1 MRKFTSFC
9 KACGLIA
16 SLFCSHTVTAD
27 GFTGTY
33 FLKAVD
39 FETGEQ
45 SAYDNTYLNG
55 VEITIT
61 RPTTQANWDLVVTNL
76 CGQGTSYGGTLSR
89 NDSTLTLSNIAYAYF
104 SERDYSGKGTE
115 SLGSAE
121 GTMMGSIVID
131 LNQDGSLSVSDFTV
145 INTILADAPSFK
157 VLATYKDNVATP
169 VKEYYFS
176 SSEEDFSTITSGETP
191 SPHNIVYTRHWGFK
205 VREYKEN
212 DNYDVEVSGLGGI
225 PTCKAYGSL
234 AEDGTIT
241 LKMLGGAYLS
251 AYEGYSGTG
260 TESLGSPEGTIM
272 GNITLVP
279 QADGTYTLSDFTAI
293 NTLITDGA
301 LKNTVMATW
310 KNGKA
315 TPAQKYHFSA
325 TTFTKG
331 EDSPHGVTYPA
342 EFDFTVRRC
351 IENSNYD
358 VVVTGLC
365 GREGVKS
372 YGTGEE
378 KGDITLKMLSGTYLT
393 PYEGY
398 SGIGTECLGSETGA
412 FIGSIAFTA
421 QTDGSFSVS
430 DFTAINMIIDG
441 APKTTILA
449 KWEGGRGIPV
459 GNTAAVGTA
468 TSIAQTQADIRTD
481 VTAKDG
487 SIFFNRETA
496 YRIYATDGTL
506 VRSGKGTRVNGLK
519 AGLYIVSLNGNR
531 AVKIWLR

>member
-1 MRKFTSFC
+1 MRKITSTCRAF
-9 KACGLIA
+9 GLLA
-16 SLFCSHTVTAD
+16 ALFCCHTVTAE

-33 FLKAVD
+33 YLKAVD
-39 FETGEQ
+39 FETGEP

-61 RPTTQANWDLVVTNL
+61 RATTQTNWDMVVTNL

-89 NDSTLTLSNIAYAYF
+89 NDSTLTLNNVAYAYF
-104 SERDYSGKGTE
+104 SDRDYSGKGTE

-121 GTMMGSIVID
+121 GTMMGNIVID
-131 LNQDGSLSVSDFTV
+131 LNQDGSLSISDFTV
-145 INTILADAPSFK
+145 INTVLSDAPSFK
-157 VLATYKDNVATP
+157 VLATYKNNIATP
-169 VKEYYFS
+169 IKEYYFS
-176 SSEEDFSTITSGETP
+176 SSEEDFSTITSNETP

-205 VREYKEN
+205 VREYKES

-225 PTCKAYGSL
+225 PTCKAYGDL

-251 AYEGYSGTG
+251 AYEGYSGAG

-279 QADGTYTLSDFTAI
+279 QADGTYSISDFTAI
-293 NTLITDGA
+293 NTLIAEGSM
-301 LKNTVMATW
+301 KNTVMATW

-325 TTFTKG
+325 ATFSKG
-331 EDSPHGVTYPA
+331 EDSPHGVVYPA
-342 EFDFTVRRC
+342 EFNFTVRRC
-351 IENSNYD
+351 IENNNYD

-365 GREGVKS
+365 GREDVKS
-372 YGTGEE
+372 YGSGQE
-378 KGDITLKMLSGTYLT
+378 KDDITLKMLSGTYLT

-412 FIGSIAFTA
+412 FMGSIIFTA
-421 QTDGSFSVS
+421 QPDGSFSVS
-430 DFTAINMIIDG
+430 DFTAINMFIDG

-449 KWEGGRGIPV
+449 KWESGRGVPV
-459 GNTAAVGTA
+459 GNTIAVGTA
-468 TSIAQTQADIRTD
+468 TNIEQTRANIYTDIT
-481 VTAKDG
+481 VKDG
-487 SIFFNRETA
+487 NILFCQETD
-496 YRIYATDGTL
+496 YRIYAVDGTL
-506 VRSGKGTRVNGLK
+506 VRSGKASQVNDLK
-519 AGLYIVSLNGNR
+519 AGLYIVTMNGNR
-531 AVKIWLR
+531 TVKMLLK